1 MGHVVAPLGV
11 VTGLQ
16 VEADIARAIPHSI
29 VLCLGPGP
37 RAAHNA
43 ATQLVQQGAQSL
55 MSFGVAGGLDPALAP
70 GDLVC
75 TPESL
80 AQRFAAKGSSIT
92 TVEAP
97 ALTPADKSAL
107 HAQSGASA
115 VDMESGSVEAVAG
128 AHGLEFYCIRAICD
142 TAGDTIPPL
151 ALKGVDALG
160 NTRAVRVAAC
170 LLTRPQDLAAL
181 LALGKCQKAALAALK
196 LAAAQIMTA

>member
-1 MGHVVAPLGV
+1 
-11 VTGLQ
+11 
-16 VEADIARAIPHSI
+16 
-29 VLCLGPGP
+29 
-37 RAAHNA
+37 
-43 ATQLVQQGAQSL
+43 

-97 ALTPADKSAL
+97 ALTPAEKSAL
-107 HAQSGASA
+107 RAQSNASA
-115 VDMESGSVEAVAG
+115 VDMESGSIEGVAS
-128 AHGLEFYCIRAICD
+128 AHGLAFYCVRAICD

-160 NTRAVRVAAC
+160 NTRAIRVAAG
-170 LLTRPQDLAAL
+170 LVTRPQDLAAL
-181 LALGKCQKAALAALK
+181 LTLGKRQKAALAALK
-196 LAAAQIMTA
+196 AVAAQIMTA